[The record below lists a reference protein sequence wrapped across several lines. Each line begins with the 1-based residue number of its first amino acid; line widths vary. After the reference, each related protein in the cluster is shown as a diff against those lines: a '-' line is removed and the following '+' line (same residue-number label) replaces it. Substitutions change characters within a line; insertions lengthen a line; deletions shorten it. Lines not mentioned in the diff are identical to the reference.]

1 MDNIIEKERSVC
13 YHRGEGNGKC
23 SGVGVKPHTAVSS
36 FQNAFSARAGQGLRD
51 TGIPT
56 HTMLRAALKPQVF
69 LLKTSEF
76 GIPTHTMLRAAL
88 KRRHP
93 EHWLDHLHVP
103 THIMPRAALKPLRC
117 LM

>member
-23 SGVGVKPHTAVSS
+23 SGTGAKPHTAVSS

-56 HTMLRAALKPQVF
+56 HTMLRAALKPESNIDERAREA
-69 LLKTSEF
+69 LSR
-76 GIPTHTMLRAAL
+76 HT
-88 KRRHP
+88 
-93 EHWLDHLHVP
+93 
-103 THIMPRAALKPLRC
+103 
-117 LM
+117 